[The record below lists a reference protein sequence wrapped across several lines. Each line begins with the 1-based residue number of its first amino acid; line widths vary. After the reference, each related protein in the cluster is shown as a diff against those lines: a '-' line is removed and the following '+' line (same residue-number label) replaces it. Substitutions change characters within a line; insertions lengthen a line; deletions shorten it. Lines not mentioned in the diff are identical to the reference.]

1 MLSGLSLHL
10 LHGSP
15 VLAGALTAKEAH
27 SLQSRGV
34 ELLSASSV
42 SPSDIEPALPAKP
55 AAQSA
60 AAQLRV
66 VYLKDY
72 TAEEMVAR
80 GAAGFHAGW
89 SLSAFIAEW
98 PALLARDALAS
109 PLGEAVQAAGLIDAR
124 ARAALAAL
132 PGDGAAASL

>member
-1 MLSGLSLHL
+1 MLHLHL

-15 VLAGALTAKEAH
+15 VLAGALTAAEAH
-27 SLQSRGV
+27 ALQSRGV

-42 SPSDIEPALPAKP
+42 SSSDIEPALPP
-55 AAQSA
+55 ASSL
-60 AAQLRV
+60 LRV

-72 TAEEMVAR
+72 TAEEMAAR

-89 SLSAFIAEW
+89 SLSSFIAEW
-98 PALLARDALAS
+98 PARLARDALAS
-109 PLGEAVQAAGLIDAR
+109 PLGEAALAAGLLDAR

-132 PGDGAAASL
+132 PGDGAAAAAAPR